1 MDPRE
6 MASGRG
12 RGTRGEGPDPLSG
25 YIGERVEDPEAS
37 ASFTVL
43 TEAVRELEKE
53 YWHLWIR
60 LEPLYFRIDNNPSFY
75 DTWVTEAASGSLG
88 DRLALQDH
96 RAAVDFIASYA
107 ERELKRRYGYDRLKL
122 YLPMRVKNERDRKA
136 QVRRRRA
143 VDVLCRY
150 WEMARIEGLPAK
162 EARAQAVREAA
173 RECGYSLKE
182 MRSFARDVEGDVK
195 KEERGA

>member
-6 MASGRG
+6 AASGRA
-12 RGTRGEGPDPLSG
+12 RGARAEGPDPLAG

-43 TEAVRELEKE
+43 TEAVRALEKE
-53 YWHLWIR
+53 WWHLWMRI
-60 LEPLYFRIDNNPSFY
+60 EPLYFRIDNNPSFY
-75 DTWVTEAASGSLG
+75 DTWVAEAAGGSLA

-96 RAAVDFIASYA
+96 QAALEFVVAYA

-136 QVRRRRA
+136 QVRRKRA
-143 VDVLCRY
+143 VEVLCRR
-150 WEMARIEGLPAK
+150 WEMARIEGLPEK
-162 EARAQAVREAA
+162 EARAKAVREAA

-182 MRSFARDVEGDVK
+182 MRSFARDVQGDDK